1 MAASEE
7 MRFKRNV
14 KGHTSQAYQPP
25 TRTPEPGLIAEAARL
40 LAECRKIAILAGSGA
55 RGEVNRQRIGL
66 SIGRH
71 AVQEFTF
78 SESPFGVAGR
88 LVEKLTGQKGE
99 TEKE

>member
-1 MAASEE
+1 MPNMAETVSDQVVGILLDWGVDTV
-7 MRFKRNV
+7 F
-14 KGHTSQAYQPP
+14 GL
-25 TRTPEPGLIAEAARL
+25 PG
-40 LAECRKIAILAGSGA
+40 G
-55 RGEVNRQRIGL
+55 GEVNRQRIGL